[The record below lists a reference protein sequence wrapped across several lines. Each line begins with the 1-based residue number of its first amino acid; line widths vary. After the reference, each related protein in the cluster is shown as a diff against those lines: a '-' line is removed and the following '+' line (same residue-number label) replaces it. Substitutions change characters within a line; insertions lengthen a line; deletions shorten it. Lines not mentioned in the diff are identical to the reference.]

1 MQDIKEQK
9 TEAHR
14 EHPLQREYPATKQP
28 AKKAPRPAS
37 SKEIEVD
44 EVDLNED
51 GSEDGN
57 YR

>member
-9 TEAHR
+9 IEAHR
-14 EHPLQREYPATKQP
+14 EHQLQREYPVTKQP

-44 EVDLNED
+44 EVDLDED
-51 GSEDGN
+51 DSEDGN

>member
-14 EHPLQREYPATKQP
+14 EHQLQREYPATKQP

-44 EVDLNED
+44 EVDLD
-51 GSEDGN
+51 
-57 YR
+57 

>member
-14 EHPLQREYPATKQP
+14 EHQLQREYPATQQP
-28 AKKAPRPAS
+28 TKKAPRPAS

-44 EVDLNED
+44 EVDLDED
-51 GSEDGN
+51 DSEDGN